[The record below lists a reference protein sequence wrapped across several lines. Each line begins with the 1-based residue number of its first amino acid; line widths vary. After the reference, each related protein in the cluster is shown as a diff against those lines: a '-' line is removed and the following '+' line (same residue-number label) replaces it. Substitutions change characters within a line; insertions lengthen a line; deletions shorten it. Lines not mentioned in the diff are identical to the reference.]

1 MRIKLISIAMF
12 FCAVLNST
20 AAPPTI
26 VTSPPASNPAE
37 KDGLTV
43 VVQPLKDT
51 FQSGEPLAIKLTFQN
66 TSKEAFRLPDQVN
79 PAKYGR
85 WHLQLTNVD
94 TGKTYTGVTIL
105 NGGAAPEPGE
115 IIPVTVAPG
124 QTLTTTATLQRYGY
138 VEGMLDLE
146 AAKNVLFQRGMAAR
160 RRGERYPDTGP
171 QPPAGVYKVSV
182 NVGFATYITYPY
194 PNVPE
199 RIRIAQAQIE
209 ADSIPLW
216 KGKTILS
223 NPVEIKIVAPT
234 EADTAPAA
242 ASGQP

>member
-1 MRIKLISIAMF
+1 MRIKLICIAMF

-26 VTSPPASNPAE
+26 VTLPPASNPAE

-43 VVQPLKDT
+43 VVQPLKNT
-51 FQSGEPLAIKLTFQN
+51 FQRGEPLAIKLTFQN

-85 WHLQLTNVD
+85 WYLQLTNLD

-105 NGGAAPEPGE
+105 PTGAAPEPGE
-115 IIPVTVAPG
+115 ITPVTIAPG

-160 RRGERYPDTGP
+160 RGGERYPDTGP

-182 NVGFATYITYPY
+182 NVGFASYPTY

-209 ADSIPLW
+209 ANPIPLW

-234 EADTAPAA
+234 EAATAPAA